1 MKGIFSE
8 HNIIEVLAMLILA
21 SATVICAIK
30 GYYDTVGYIAS
41 GLIGFLSKTVKGDK
55 NGKSYIKTIKGHGYK
70 LKV

>member
-1 MKGIFSE
+1 MKVIFSE

-41 GLIGFLSKTVKGDK
+41 GLIGFLSKSVKGD
-55 NGKSYIKTIKGHGYK
+55 
-70 LKV
+70 